1 MDTSDFFYRGN
12 YSVRT
17 VRAIKYRIFDR
28 EVERTRFS
36 RSSDQFNVNAILL
49 SKNRISELFYSQ

>member
-12 YSVRT
+12 NSVRT
-17 VRAIKYRIFDR
+17 VRGIKYRIFDR

-36 RSSDQFNVNAILL
+36 KSLDQ
-49 SKNRISELFYSQ
+49 SM